1 MAEAVKQFFVG
12 FIHPRTWLAA
22 LLGLVVAVI
31 GSVAISGAL
40 TSFFS
45 TVVSAL
51 GGGSLSAVTGYLSG
65 VGFAVFSA
73 MLFVYSSAVAGT
85 FLPLII
91 LLIGAIVAGL
101 IFGLLSKKE
110 RVASKSII
118 GGLNIGIIY
127 MLIVV
132 VAVVFWLNWSL
143 STFAGFTALYNAV
156 VLLLQGAVV
165 DVLVSFF
172 IVWWV
177 SAMISMLVLS
187 AKHD

>member
-31 GSVAISGAL
+31 GAVAIGGAL
-40 TSFFS
+40 TDFFS
-45 TVVSAL
+45 TIVSGL
-51 GGGSLSAVTGYLSG
+51 GGGALSTVTAYLSG
-65 VGFAVFSA
+65 VGFGVFSA
-73 MLFVYSSAVAGT
+73 MLFVYTYASIGT
-85 FLPLII
+85 FLPLVF
-91 LLIGAIVAGL
+91 LLIGSIVAGL

-110 RVASKSII
+110 RVASKSIV

-127 MLIVV
+127 ILIVV
-132 VAVVFWLNWSL
+132 IAVVFWLNWSL

-156 VLLLQGAVV
+156 VLLLQAAYL
-165 DVLVSFF
+165 DVLVSFL

-177 SAMISMLVLS
+177 SAMISIIILS
-187 AKHD
+187 VKHD